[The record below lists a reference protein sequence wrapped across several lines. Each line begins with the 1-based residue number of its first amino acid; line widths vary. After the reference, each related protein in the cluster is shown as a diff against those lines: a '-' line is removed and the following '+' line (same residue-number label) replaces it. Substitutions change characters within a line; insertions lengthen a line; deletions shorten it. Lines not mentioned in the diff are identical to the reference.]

1 MKKALVATVILLF
14 ALSGC
19 GGGNADQVGEKKSD
33 AASSEVVVIKTR
45 FGDIVIELFPE
56 AAPKHAANF
65 VKLAQAG
72 FYDSTTFH
80 RVIPGFI
87 IQGGDPLSKDED
99 RSNDGTG
106 GPGYKIDPEP
116 NQHQHLRGSVG
127 MARGQEPE
135 SNGSQFYI
143 CLAPQPHLD
152 KLKFT
157 VFGQVIAGMDV
168 ADRIAQVPRD
178 SRDNPLE
185 PVYMEK
191 VILVPKSDIARR

>member
-1 MKKALVATVILLF
+1 VI
-14 ALSGC
+14 
-19 GGGNADQVGEKKSD
+19 Q
-33 AASSEVVVIKTR
+33 TR
-45 FGDIVIELFPE
+45 FGNIVIEFFPD
-56 AAPKHAANF
+56 AAPKHTANF
-65 VKLAQAG
+65 IKLAKSG

-87 IQGGDPLSKDED
+87 IQGGDPLSRDDD
-99 RSNDGTG
+99 RSNDGSG

-152 KLKFT
+152 KLQFT
-157 VFGQVIAGMDV
+157 VFGRVIEGMDV
-168 ADRIAQVPRD
+168 VDRIAEVPRD

-191 VILVPKSDIARR
+191 VSIVPKSDFQRR